1 MTDETDRTPSV
12 PEPSAPQETP
22 VVPSGPSA
30 LEAWEEVV
38 TRMSDLGDAVGRW
51 AKAAANDP
59 TARQKLAQIRGGI
72 NEIGR
77 KADAAFGQ
85 VANSEFTHQVK
96 DGAEQAGQAISDAA
110 QHVSQ
115 AAAPHMKNA
124 FAGLS
129 DAFGKA
135 AAKMDEAA
143 HRHAETPAAP
153 VEAETPVEP
162 VMNIDPVAPGEP
174 VVQTAPSQPVE
185 RTTSVP
191 LTPPTPPA
199 SSDE

>member
-1 MTDETDRTPSV
+1 MTDETDHTPSV
-12 PEPSAPQETP
+12 PEPSTLETP
-22 VVPSGPSA
+22 PAAPSGPSA
-30 LEAWEEVV
+30 LEAWEDVV
-38 TRMSDLGDAVGRW
+38 TRMSDLGDAVARW

-72 NEIGR
+72 NDIGQ

-85 VANSEFTHQVK
+85 VANSEFTKQVM
-96 DGAEQAGQAISDAA
+96 DGAEHAGQAINDAA

-143 HRHAETPAAP
+143 HRHSEDAAPIEAETPA
-153 VEAETPVEP
+153 EP

-174 VVQTAPSQPVE
+174 VMQTAPSQPVE
-185 RTTSVP
+185 RTASVP
-191 LTPPTPPA
+191 LVPPTPPA

>member
-12 PEPSAPQETP
+12 PEPSAPLETP
-22 VVPSGPSA
+22 AVPSGPSA

-38 TRMSDLGDAVGRW
+38 TRMSDLGDAVARW
-51 AKAAANDP
+51 ARAATNDP

-72 NEIGR
+72 NDIGQ

-85 VANSEFTHQVK
+85 VANSEFTQQVK

-110 QHVSQ
+110 QQVSQ

-129 DAFGKA
+129 DVFGKA

-143 HRHAETPAAP
+143 RRHAETAAP
-153 VEAETPVEP
+153 VDAETPAEP
-162 VMNIDPVAPGEP
+162 VMGIDPVAPGEP

-185 RTTSVP
+185 RTASAP